1 MSNFYDI
8 PMCSDYFSKFCIEK
22 IVKDIR
28 GKNTFLKLDDIQL
41 ILVETNKGFSRGGH
55 YHKTSTN
62 HNLLSGKILLNQ
74 KNIFTGLEIEK
85 TFDAPTQI
93 QIIAF
98 HAHVLTAITD
108 TMLIEAFPGGYED
121 IVYPEYRKIV
131 LEKMK

>member
-8 PMCSDYFSKFCIEK
+8 PVELDNSSEFSIEK
-22 IVKDIR
+22 IIEGIR
-28 GKNTFLKLDDIQL
+28 GKNTFLKLGNAQL

-62 HNLLSGKILLNQ
+62 HSLLSGKMHVLL
-74 KNIFTGLEIEK
+74 KNIRTGDETEK
-85 TFDAPTQI
+85 IVESPSQI
-93 QIIAF
+93 PIPAF
-98 HAHVLTAITD
+98 YAHVLTAISD
-108 TMLIEAFPGGYED
+108 TMIFESFPDGYED